1 MYCPLENVLLPPVF
15 VNVMLSLTFI
25 PRRLNTVLVVVSGT
39 GDPDIFGKIKVFM
52 DCVVETCVF
61 TASDKN
67 STWDNR
73 LVVCCENAVL
83 IKMSAESN
91 A

>member
-1 MYCPLENVLLPPVF
+1 MYCPFENALLPPVF
-15 VNVMLSLTFI
+15 VNVMLSLMFM
-25 PRRLNTVLVVVSGT
+25 PSRLNTVLVVVSGT
-39 GDPDIFGKIKVFM
+39 DDPDIFGKINVFM

-67 STWDNR
+67 STWDDR
-73 LVVCCENAVL
+73 MVVCRENAVL
-83 IKMSAESN
+83 IKISAESN